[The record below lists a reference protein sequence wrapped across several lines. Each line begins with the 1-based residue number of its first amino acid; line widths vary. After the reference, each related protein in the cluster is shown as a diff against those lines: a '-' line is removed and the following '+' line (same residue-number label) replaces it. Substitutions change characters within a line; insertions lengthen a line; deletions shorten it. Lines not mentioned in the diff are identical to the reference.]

1 MFEADRVV
9 VTILVE
15 NWIDM
20 LLPES
25 PEHGI
30 CRCGLIEHF
39 DQALTPPVAENG
51 ISLHVEVH
59 SGERRFA
66 YLFDFGLTG
75 HALIHNV
82 LALGINPREWRHLIL
97 SHGHPDHY
105 GGIYD
110 ALKLAEH
117 GVGVATHPDAF
128 LPRYAVMGD
137 GRVASTY
144 NNSLTE
150 SSIEAAG
157 GTVVLSRQP
166 LDIGPGVLTT
176 GEIPRKTAFEGP
188 PAELAPHAAGLYQV
202 KNGEWVVDQ
211 VWDEQALIV
220 NVRNRGLVVLT
231 GCGHAGV
238 INTVQHAIE
247 LTGTERVAMVAGG
260 FHLGFPTTPRENV
273 ALTMNALSEFTP
285 SIVMP
290 SHCSGLA
297 ALVAAR
303 EAFAASFFQYAVG
316 TRIAIG

>member
-51 ISLHVEVH
+51 ISLHVEVD

-75 HALIHNV
+75 HALMHNV

-105 GGIYD
+105 GGVYD

-144 NNSLTE
+144 SNSLTE
-150 SSIEAAG
+150 GAIEAAG
-157 GTVVLSRQP
+157 GTVVLTREP
-166 LDIGPGVLTT
+166 LDIGPGVVTT
-176 GEIPRKTAFEGP
+176 GEIPRRTSFEGP
-188 PAELAPHAAGLYQV
+188 PAELAPHAPGLYQV
-202 KNGEWVVDQ
+202 KGGKWEVDQ

-238 INTVQHAIE
+238 INSVQRAIE
-247 LTGTERVAMVAGG
+247 VTGTERVAMVAGG

-273 ALTMNALSEFTP
+273 ALTMSALGEFTP

-303 EAFAASFFQYAVG
+303 ETFQASFFQYAVG
-316 TRIAIG
+316 TRITIG

>member
-20 LLPES
+20 LLPEA

-39 DQALTPPVAENG
+39 DQSLTPPVAENG
-51 ISLHVEVH
+51 ISFQVEVF
-59 SGERRFA
+59 SGERQFA

-75 HALIHNV
+75 HALAHNV
-82 LALGINPREWRHLIL
+82 LALGINPREWRQLVL

-105 GGIYD
+105 GGVYD

-117 GVGVATHPDAF
+117 GVGVVTHPDAF

-137 GRVASTY
+137 GRVAGTY

-150 SSIEAAG
+150 HAIEVAG
-157 GTVVLSRQP
+157 GTVVVTRDP
-166 LDIGPGVLTT
+166 VDIGPGVVTT
-176 GEIPRKTAFEGP
+176 GEIPRKTNFEGP
-188 PAELAPHAAGLYQV
+188 PAELEPHVPGLYQV
-202 KNGEWVVDQ
+202 KDGKWVVDQ
-211 VWDEQALIV
+211 VWDEQALVV
-220 NVRNRGLVVLT
+220 NVRGHGLVVLT

-238 INTVQHAIE
+238 INTVHRAIE
-247 LTGTERVAMVAGG
+247 VSGTDQVAMVAGG
-260 FHLGFPTTPRENV
+260 FHLGFPTTPSENV
-273 ALTMNALSEFTP
+273 DLTMGALTEFRP

-303 EAFAASFFQYAVG
+303 ETFQASFFQYAVG